1 MDFCRGDEEQACH
14 ANDEQ
19 KQSLSA
25 SHVPLLFFWTRLA
38 NTDFLIGVLF
48 VFIVPPRELSR
59 GSGKRRTSLGRGL
72 PNSLR
77 VGPRFVSHHSLR
89 LKQTKG
95 FSK

>member
-25 SHVPLLFFWTRLA
+25 SHVPLLFFWARLA

-48 VFIVPPRELSR
+48 VFIVPPRGNCQEGV
-59 GSGKRRTSLGRGL
+59 GSGVPAWAEACRIASG
-72 PNSLR
+72 
-77 VGPRFVSHHSLR
+77 
-89 LKQTKG
+89 
-95 FSK
+95 

>member
-38 NTDFLIGVLF
+38 NTDFLIRVLF
-48 VFIVPPRELSR
+48 VFIVPPEGIVKREWEATYQP
-59 GSGKRRTSLGRGL
+59 GQ
-72 PNSLR
+72 
-77 VGPRFVSHHSLR
+77 R
-89 LKQTKG
+89 LAE
-95 FSK
+95 